1 MTPENRVA
9 CTLVRILVSVTTP
22 RTTTELIC
30 DRPDKRCDGIL
41 DCADGRD
48 EVGCLTGFCTT
59 FSIFLFSQIHAQPS
73 SLDTN

>member
-30 DRPDKRCDGIL
+30 DRPEKRCDGII

-48 EVGCLTGFCTT
+48 EICPEGFVACPWSVVLSG
-59 FSIFLFSQIHAQPS
+59 FYHQ
-73 SLDTN
+73 

>member
-22 RTTTELIC
+22 RTTTELLC
-30 DRPDKRCDGIL
+30 DRPEKRCNGIM

-48 EVGCLTGFCTT
+48 EHGCLPGFCTT